1 MESLEIPL
9 DFEILQSQNPTEQP
23 SSAVFFLHGYGAN
36 ELDLSSLSRHFPS
49 DIFIISLRAPFPLSS
64 GYCWYPINLSPTG
77 EIPDQPEP
85 DSLNQS
91 IDLINK
97 SRDAVIELYNLEPHK
112 IGLLGFSQGTI
123 LSLSLLCK
131 SPSDYSWCIGFSGYL
146 PTSFFN
152 SSHAGLLNK
161 PVFLS
166 AGIADELI
174 PLHKIDKT
182 KKKLEEL
189 GCDVTF
195 SSHPGGHYI
204 EQSTL
209 MELQQWISKHVP

>member
-1 MESLEIPL
+1 MGLII
-9 DFEILQSQNPTEQP
+9 EILDIFQP
-23 SSAVFFLHGYGAN
+23 S
-36 ELDLSSLSRHFPS
+36 
-49 DIFIISLRAPFPLSS
+49 
-64 GYCWYPINLSPTG
+64 
-77 EIPDQPEP
+77 
-85 DSLNQS
+85 
-91 IDLINK
+91 
-97 SRDAVIELYNLEPHK
+97 
-112 IGLLGFSQGTI
+112 
-123 LSLSLLCK
+123 
-131 SPSDYSWCIGFSGYL
+131 
-146 PTSFFN
+146 SFFN
-152 SSHAGLLNK
+152 SPHAELLNK

-204 EQSTL
+204 GQSTL